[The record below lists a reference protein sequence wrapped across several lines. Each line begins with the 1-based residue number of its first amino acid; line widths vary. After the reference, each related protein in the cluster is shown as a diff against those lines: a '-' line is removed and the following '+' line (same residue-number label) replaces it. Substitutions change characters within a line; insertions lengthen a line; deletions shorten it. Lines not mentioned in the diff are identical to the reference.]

1 MQLAT
6 VGVTRTECTRFRR
19 AMHALWLAAI
29 LWKGQDMATE
39 STSTVEHAEETT
51 PPVPSNDGQQEVGG
65 EPGAG
70 KRSTLKQRGMKKYQ
84 IVVPESLFEEI
95 EKIADSRQTTVID
108 IIRRFLKLGLLT
120 ARIENTPNAG
130 LFIREGD
137 SEREIILL

>member
-1 MQLAT
+1 MGTTGRMPVHNGEDPA
-6 VGVTRTECTRFRR
+6 
-19 AMHALWLAAI
+19 LAARSSPP
-29 LWKGQDMATE
+29 GRREQPGGAANGTTTATDIDD
-39 STSTVEHAEETT
+39 EE
-51 PPVPSNDGQQEVGG
+51 GG
-65 EPGAG
+65 G
-70 KRSTLKQRGMKKYQ
+70 KRTTSALKQRGMKKYQ

-120 ARIENTPNAG
+120 ARIENTANAG

>member
-1 MQLAT
+1 
-6 VGVTRTECTRFRR
+6 
-19 AMHALWLAAI
+19 
-29 LWKGQDMATE
+29 MAPVRKT
-39 STSTVEHAEETT
+39 TVEHGETT
-51 PPVPSNDGQQEVGG
+51 ASPQPLRPKPADANDQPAVVGTTAEGNTDPGQRSPS
-65 EPGAG
+65 P
-70 KRSTLKQRGMKKYQ
+70 LKQRGMKKYQ

-120 ARIENTPNAG
+120 TKIENTPNAG

>member
-1 MQLAT
+1 
-6 VGVTRTECTRFRR
+6 
-19 AMHALWLAAI
+19 
-29 LWKGQDMATE
+29 MATTDE
-39 STSTVEHAEETT
+39 ARADSHEDTTLPVGRLNALDRHEQPAVAAATGGDEEGT
-51 PPVPSNDGQQEVGG
+51 
-65 EPGAG
+65 G
-70 KRSTLKQRGMKKYQ
+70 KRSPSTLKQRGMKKYQ

-95 EKIADSRQTTVID
+95 EKIANSRQTTVID

>member
-1 MQLAT
+1 MGTTGRMAAGNGEDPALSM
-6 VGVTRTECTRFRR
+6 VRGSPPDRR
-19 AMHALWLAAI
+19 EQSAGTPI
-29 LWKGQDMATE
+29 NIED
-39 STSTVEHAEETT
+39 EE
-51 PPVPSNDGQQEVGG
+51 GG
-65 EPGAG
+65 R
-70 KRSTLKQRGMKKYQ
+70 KRSTSALKQRGMKKYQ

-120 ARIENTPNAG
+120 ARIENTANAG

>member
-1 MQLAT
+1 MGTTGRLSAQNGEDPA
-6 VGVTRTECTRFRR
+6 
-19 AMHALWLAAI
+19 LAARGSPPGRREP
-29 LWKGQDMATE
+29 LAGASTN
-39 STSTVEHAEETT
+39 TSTNTAMDI
-51 PPVPSNDGQQEVGG
+51 DGEDGS
-65 EPGAG
+65 G
-70 KRSTLKQRGMKKYQ
+70 KRSTSALKQRGMKKYQ

-120 ARIENTPNAG
+120 ARIENTANAG

>member
-1 MQLAT
+1 MAT
-6 VGVTRTECTRFRR
+6 VSRTGTEQDNGD
-19 AMHALWLAAI
+19 APAA
-29 LWKGQDMATE
+29 
-39 STSTVEHAEETT
+39 
-51 PPVPSNDGQQEVGG
+51 
-65 EPGAG
+65 PGLNGASANGDDDADAG
-70 KRSTLKQRGMKKYQ
+70 KRSTSTLKQRGMKKYQ

-130 LFIREGD
+130 LFIREGE